1 MFKFFSK
8 IKNIFSRP
16 LDEATREELEEALYQ
31 ADIGSTCVEAFLKRA
46 KKDPTLDGMKAQALE
61 LLNSATLEKQP
72 LNSPHVILLVG
83 TNGSGKT
90 TTSAKLA
97 KHYRDQG
104 KSVLLAPCD
113 TFRAAAIP
121 QLQKWAAKLNLPI
134 VNSKPGADP
143 SSVIYDALSQA
154 KEQNIDIIIA
164 DTAGRLESKQD
175 LMRELE
181 KLKRVSGKLIEGSP
195 HETYLVLDAT
205 IGQNAVDQ
213 ARTFNEVTPLTGI
226 ILTKFD
232 GTAKGGII
240 LPIHNDLKL
249 PVAFLGTGE
258 GIEDLTPFKPETFVD
273 SLF

>member
-8 IKNIFSRP
+8 VKNIFSRP
-16 LDEATREELEEALYQ
+16 LNEATREELEEALYQ
-31 ADIGSTCVEAFLKRA
+31 ADIGSTCVEAFMKKA
-46 KKDPTLDGMKAQALE
+46 KKDPTLDGMKAQARE
-61 LLNSATLEKQP
+61 LLSSATLTPPP
-72 LNSPHVILLVG
+72 LRSPHLILLVG

-97 KHYRDQG
+97 KRYRDQG

-121 QLQKWAAKLNLPI
+121 QLEKWATTLNLPI
-134 VNSKPGADP
+134 VASRPGADP
-143 SSVIYDALSQA
+143 SSVIFDALAQA
-154 KEQNIDIIIA
+154 KEQKIDIVIA
-164 DTAGRLESKQD
+164 DTAGRLQSKQD
-175 LMRELE
+175 LMRELD
-181 KLKRVSGKLIEGSP
+181 KVKRVAAKQVPDAP

-213 ARTFNEVTPLTGI
+213 AKTFHDVTPLTGI

-240 LPIHNDLKL
+240 LPIHHELKL
-249 PVAFLGTGE
+249 PVAFLGIGE
-258 GIEDLTPFKPETFVD
+258 TIDDLAPFDPASFVE